1 LLRIHV
7 VICENGELRLVGGS
21 TNLEGRLEVCWN
33 ETWGTV
39 CDGFWSTS
47 DAKVA
52 CRQLGFS
59 TRSGSYTAYSNAH
72 FGEGEGP
79 ILLDDLICT
88 GSESRLIDCS
98 HEPIG
103 QYDFCTHNDDAGL
116 RCEERTCA
124 TS

>member
-1 LLRIHV
+1 MCTLKPANKWPLYVITHNTIHDINIV
-7 VICENGELRLVGGS
+7 GSVPVILQAVFN
-21 TNLEGRLEVCWN
+21 
-33 ETWGTV
+33 
-39 CDGFWSTS
+39 
-47 DAKVA
+47 A
-52 CRQLGFS
+52 CIHFHS
-59 TRSGSYTAYSNAH
+59 SAYTAYSNAH